1 MSARQ
6 HEPDDMIRADLQR
19 LLPPAGAPELTPERH
34 RDLKR
39 NLITGISARPPAR
52 RWRIALVTAAAM
64 AVVLLG
70 GAAVAIR
77 PWQSGTETRQSY
89 VAPII
94 VPVQRASVDG
104 VEVLLK
110 RVATAAE
117 EKPPAGDSGFVYVKS
132 RVGFLTFP
140 ENGPAQQEAGVD
152 PRVMEALHDRE
163 IWIPLRSGD
172 GLIRE
177 RGLDIVLSDP
187 EPHRRL
193 TELPADPDVL
203 LEHAYTATR
212 EDTNVPRDRAA
223 FDYIGDAVDE
233 SALPPALTGALFR
246 AAAKI
251 PGVAMVENSVD
262 ALGRP
267 GVAVAMTYLDERTEW
282 IFDPATF
289 EYLGQRSYLVAD
301 TLDGRAGTLTGTSAV
316 VERAV
321 VDKAGN
327 RPR

>member
-1 MSARQ
+1 MTARQ
-6 HEPDDMIRADLQR
+6 HEQDDMIREDLLR
-19 LLPPAGAPELTPERH
+19 LLPPADARDLTPDRQ
-34 RDLKR
+34 RNLKR
-39 NLITGISARPPAR
+39 TLMTGISARPSAR
-52 RWRIALVTAAAM
+52 RLRIVLVTAAAM
-64 AVVLLG
+64 AAVLLG
-70 GAAVAIR
+70 GAVVAIR
-77 PWQSGTETRQSY
+77 PWAGGTEIRQTY

-104 VEVLLK
+104 ATVLLK
-110 RVATAAE
+110 RVAAAAE
-117 EKPPAGDSGFVYVKS
+117 EKPPSGDSGFVYVKS

-140 ENGPAQQEAGVD
+140 ENGPDQQMAGVD

-163 IWIPLRSGD
+163 IWVPLRSGD

-177 RGLDIVLSDP
+177 RGFDIVLQDP
-187 EPHRRL
+187 EPHRKW

-203 LEHAYTATR
+203 LEQVYAATK
-212 EDTNVPRDRAA
+212 EDTNKPRDHAA
-223 FDYIGDAVDE
+223 FDYIGDTVDE
-233 SALPPALTGALFR
+233 SALSPALTGALFR

-251 PGVAMVENSVD
+251 PGVTMVEKSVD

-301 TLDGRAGTLTGTSAV
+301 TLDGKAGTLTGTSAV
-316 VERAV
+316 IERAV

-327 RPR
+327 RP